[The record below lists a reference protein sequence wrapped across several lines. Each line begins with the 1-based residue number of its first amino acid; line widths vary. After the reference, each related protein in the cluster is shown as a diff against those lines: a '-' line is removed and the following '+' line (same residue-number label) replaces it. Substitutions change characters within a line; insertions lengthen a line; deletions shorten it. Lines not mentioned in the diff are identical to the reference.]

1 VSDTLAVEVTG
12 LQLIDYLELEE
23 QLPPGSV
30 SQTPAADIPPGAYGE
45 PMLITAVIVLSAVA
59 AKALASWLAARHP
72 KQDSPAPTATTA
84 AAAPAPGITMTIAPD
99 RTITIHLGAA
109 ASPSTPSPAS
119 MSSTSPAAAT
129 TTGEA
134 VSDVQIIADTLLKAA
149 GTLSA

>member
-1 VSDTLAVEVTG
+1 MSDTLAVEVTG

-30 SQTPAADIPPGAYGE
+30 SQTPAADIPPGAHGE
-45 PMLITAVIVLSAVA
+45 PIFITAVIVLSAVA

-72 KQDSPAPTATTA
+72 KQASPAPTATTA
-84 AAAPAPGITMTIAPD
+84 AAAAAPGITMTIAPD
-99 RTITIHLGAA
+99 RTITIHMGAA
-109 ASPSTPSPAS
+109 ASPSTPSPA
-119 MSSTSPAAAT
+119 STSPAAAT

-149 GTLSA
+149 GTLST

>member
-30 SQTPAADIPPGAYGE
+30 SQTPAADIPPGAHGE

-72 KQDSPAPTATTA
+72 KQAASPAPTATTA
-84 AAAPAPGITMTIAPD
+84 VAAPAPGITMTIAPD
-99 RTITIHLGAA
+99 RTITIHMGAA
-109 ASPSTPSPAS
+109 ASPSTPSPA
-119 MSSTSPAAAT
+119 STSPAAAT

-149 GTLSA
+149 GTLST